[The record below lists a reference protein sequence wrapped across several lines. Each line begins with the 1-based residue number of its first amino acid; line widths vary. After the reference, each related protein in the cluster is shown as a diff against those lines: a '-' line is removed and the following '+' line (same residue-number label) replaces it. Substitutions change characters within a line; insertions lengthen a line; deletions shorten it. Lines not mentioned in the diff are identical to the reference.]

1 MSLYSDKTKEKIE
14 QILQDTF
21 SPVHVEI
28 EDESWKHEGHAGAA
42 AGGGHFNLMVVSDQ
56 FEGVNLINR
65 NRMVFNA
72 LAELMKSDIHAMGV
86 KAKTKKEWDE
96 GS

>member
-1 MSLYSDKTKEKIE
+1 
-14 QILQDTF
+14 
-21 SPVHVEI
+21 
-28 EDESWKHEGHAGAA
+28 
-42 AGGGHFNLMVVSDQ
+42 MVVSDQ

-72 LAELMKSDIHAMGV
+72 LAELMKNDIHAMGV

-96 GS
+96 AS